1 MEIPVLSNN
10 TTENLKQKKIIS
22 LDPVDQA
29 TDKSSG
35 PYRKITKIRSG
46 ICCKTFVLF
55 ASCIFA
61 FVSILVRLC
70 QFLVIAY
77 AINCCSFCSEW
88 FTAPGGSVVEH
99 PLRDRKVVGSI
110 PGRVIP
116 KALKMVPVASSLGA
130 QLY

>member
-1 MEIPVLSNN
+1 MEIHGLSNN

-22 LDPVDQA
+22 LAPVDKA
-29 TDKSSG
+29 TVKSSG
-35 PYRKITKIRSG
+35 PNRKITKIRIG
-46 ICCKTFVLF
+46 ICYKTFVLF

-61 FVSILVRLC
+61 LVSILVRLS

-77 AINCCSFCSEW
+77 AINCCSFCLEW

-99 PLRDRKVVGSI
+99 PLRDWKVVGSN

-116 KALKMVPVASSLGA
+116 KVIEK
-130 QLY
+130 Q